1 MPPLTPRQR
10 TVLET
15 LRDLARE
22 GRAPSLD
29 ALCAELGLRSRG
41 SLHRH
46 VQALVAAG
54 LVAPM
59 AGQHRGVHL
68 TAAALGEDEALP
80 LLGRIAAGRPIEAV
94 TDTETVTVPPW
105 LRAKG
110 RCYVLEVRGDSMTE
124 DGILDGDRIVVEHRE
139 QARNGEL
146 VVALVEGER
155 ATLKRLEQ
163 RPGEVVLHPANA
175 AHAPQRYPPDQVII
189 QGVVVG
195 QMRRY

>member
-10 TVLET
+10 EVLET
-15 LRDLARE
+15 LRALARE
-22 GRAPSLD
+22 GRAPSLGE
-29 ALCAELGLRSRG
+29 LCAELGMRSRG

-54 LVAPM
+54 LVEPM

-68 TAAALGEDEALP
+68 AGTALEDDGTLP

-94 TDTETVTVPPW
+94 ADTETVTVPGW
-105 LRAKG
+105 LRGRG
-110 RCYVLEVRGDSMTE
+110 RCYVLEVRGDSMSDE
-124 DGILDGDRIVVEHRE
+124 GILDGDRIVVEHRE

-146 VVALVEGER
+146 VVALVDGES
-155 ATLKRLEQ
+155 ATLKRIEQ

-175 AHAPQRYPPDQVII
+175 AHAPQRYHPGQITI
-189 QGVVVG
+189 QGVVMG